1 MYTLINE
8 SNADIKLVHLGKK
21 KNKIK
26 NQNLLPLEETN

>member
-21 KNKIK
+21 KKDK
-26 NQNLLPLEETN
+26 KSKSTTS